1 MPLLRIKINYR
12 KIILDN
18 DCSTEEIAVLRKDGE
33 YRYLRFLGFITRD
46 DAIALDC
53 SLPVKLKVDAYAAKD
68 DVSIKWTTIPTNKHL
83 QGCLTARGVYGVI
96 TKSIPRI
103 V

>member
-1 MPLLRIKINYR
+1 MPLLRIRINYR

-18 DCSTEEIAVLRKDGE
+18 DCITEEIAVLRKDGE

-46 DAIALDC
+46 DAITLDC
-53 SLPVKLKVDAYAAKD
+53 SLPVKLKVDAYATKD

-83 QGCLTARGVYGVI
+83 QGCLTLVGAYCVLNGI
-96 TKSIPRI
+96 NARI